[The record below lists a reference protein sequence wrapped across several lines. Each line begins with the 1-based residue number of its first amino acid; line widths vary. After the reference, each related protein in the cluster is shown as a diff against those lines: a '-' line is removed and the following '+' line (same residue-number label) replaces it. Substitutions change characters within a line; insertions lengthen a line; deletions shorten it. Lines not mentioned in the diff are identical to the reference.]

1 MLFRDAVVG
10 KDVPVQSTGG
20 KTFSLSNIRNAS
32 PTSPLGSAPSPS
44 SPPSLNPSSQSVSS
58 QVKEMATLH
67 EM

>member
-32 PTSPLGSAPSPS
+32 PTSPLGSAPPPS